1 TFDSMDLAGGIT
13 ILPTMVGVFA
23 IAELLRKLPLL
34 RRPQARLT
42 PLEAGP
48 VFKGAGQL
56 LWRYKGSAAGG
67 SVTGTVIG
75 VLPGAGAD
83 IAAWI
88 SYAISKKFS
97 KTPEKYGTGHPEGIV
112 AASASN
118 NAALTG
124 SYVPALVF
132 GIPGDTVT
140 AIVIGVLLMKGIT
153 PGPLVFINEAP
164 LVYSLYLVFIIASLL
179 MIPLGWLAVR
189 GAGRVL
195 SVPNGVL
202 YPLILMFCIV
212 GAYSANN
219 SLFDVWVM
227 LALGLLAYV
236 MAENGVP
243 TAPLILALI
252 LGPIVEEN
260 FMKSLIKADGDML
273 MFFERPLAQCLGAA
287 TLAIWSVLMFGGTI
301 KRLIRGARRPA
312 AA

>member
-1 TFDSMDLAGGIT
+1 M
-13 ILPTMVGVFA
+13 
-23 IAELLRKLPLL
+23 
-34 RRPQARLT
+34 
-42 PLEAGP
+42 
-48 VFKGAGQL
+48 
-56 LWRYKGSAAGG
+56 
-67 SVTGTVIG
+67 
-75 VLPGAGAD
+75 
-83 IAAWI
+83 
-88 SYAISKKFS
+88 
-97 KTPEKYGTGHPEGIV
+97 

-202 YPLILMFCIV
+202 YPLIL
-212 GAYSANN
+212 
-219 SLFDVWVM
+219 
-227 LALGLLAYV
+227 
-236 MAENGVP
+236 
-243 TAPLILALI
+243 
-252 LGPIVEEN
+252 GPVVEEN

-273 MFFERPLAQCLGAA
+273 MFFERPLAQCLGAV

-301 KRLIRGARRPA
+301 KRFIRGARRPA